1 MVNRTR
7 TRNRNIN
14 RDNNSADRKNT
25 APRFIYRERK
35 PNKDPF
41 TLQKLIHRWD
51 SHVLVI
57 HFKDTS
63 ALLSGNSDAFTPAF
77 LLFWLVFILGIIIG
91 GNSVFLLDWVIQK
104 MYSYSSKL
112 CHVVVALIIISG
124 KELVPPATPLNGSD
138 TLLQRNIFC
147 ILTYI
152 LHKLLPDV
160 SLLKLICLISSLW
173 HYDQGNAMFKDFQY
187 QVRSF
192 IQCHE
197 GVNQLHEEDFV
208 TVTRMQ
214 SLYFFQ
220 TSVGVGVFWAG
231 FNIYSCK
238 TFVIFSVV
246 MVMCHCALYVLGMK
260 YENDTDEGEDQ
271 NE

>member
-7 TRNRNIN
+7 NRNTDRN
-14 RDNNSADRKNT
+14 NNSTGRRNT
-25 APRFIYRERK
+25 SPRFVYRGRE

-51 SHVLVI
+51 NHVLVV

-63 ALLSGNSDAFTPAF
+63 ALLSGNQNAFTPAF

-91 GNSVFLLDWVIQK
+91 GNSVFLLEWAVQK

-112 CHVVVALIIISG
+112 CHVIVALIIISG
-124 KELVPPATPLNGSD
+124 KELVPPATPMNGSD
-138 TLLQRNIFC
+138 TILQRGIFC
-147 ILTYI
+147 VLTYA
-152 LHKLLPDV
+152 LHKSLPDV
-160 SLLKLICLISSLW
+160 SLLKLICLISSIW
-173 HYDQGNAMFKDFQY
+173 HYDQGNAMFKDFQR

-192 IQCHE
+192 VQCHE
-197 GVNQLHEEDFV
+197 GINQMHEDDLT

-246 MVMCHCALYVLGMK
+246 MVMCHCTLYMLGMK
-260 YENDTDEGEDQ
+260 YENDADDGEDQ

>member
-7 TRNRNIN
+7 NRNRNTN
-14 RDNNSADRKNT
+14 ENNNSTNRGNT
-25 APRFIYRERK
+25 APHFIYRGSE

-41 TLQKLIHRWD
+41 TLQQLIHRWD
-51 SHVLVI
+51 NHVLVI

-63 ALLSGNSDAFTPAF
+63 ALLSGNSGAFTPAF

-91 GNSVFLLDWVIQK
+91 GNSVFLLDWVVQK

-112 CHVVVALIIISG
+112 CYVVVALIIISG
-124 KELVPPATPLNGSD
+124 KELIPPVTPLNGSD
-138 TLLQRNIFC
+138 TIMQRNVFC
-147 ILTYI
+147 IFTYA
-152 LHKLLPDV
+152 LHKFLPEV
-160 SLLKLICLISSLW
+160 SLLKLICLISSIW
-173 HYDQGNAMFKDFQY
+173 HYDQGNAMFKDFQR

-197 GVNQLHEEDFV
+197 GVSQLREDV

-220 TSVGVGVFWAG
+220 TSVGVGMFWAW

-246 MVMCHCALYVLGMK
+246 MVVCHCLLYMLGMK
-260 YENDTDEGEDQ
+260 YENDTFDGEDQ